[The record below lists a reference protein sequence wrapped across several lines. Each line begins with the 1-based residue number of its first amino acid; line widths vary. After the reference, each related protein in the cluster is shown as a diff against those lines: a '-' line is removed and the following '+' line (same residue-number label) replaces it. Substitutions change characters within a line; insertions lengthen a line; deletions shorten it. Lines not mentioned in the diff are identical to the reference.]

1 MTDIITVTGVVGTDP
16 KHHVTNGGLAITT
29 FRLASTRRV
38 FDREKATWEDGETNW
53 YTVSAFRQLATNAS
67 LSIRKGERLIIRG
80 RLRLRAWETGERSG
94 TAVEIEADSIGHDLA
109 WCVST
114 YAKVRSMRPAD
125 AAAAASS
132 SGDAVDAVDGFDAP
146 AAGSE
151 SATGGGSAWPGT
163 SALRTRGFDS
173 HADGG
178 AAGDTDADADDANDL
193 ALPEFESTFAG

>member
-67 LSIRKGERLIIRG
+67 LSVRKGERLIIRG

-109 WCVST
+109 WCVSS
-114 YAKVRSMRPAD
+114 YAKVRSTRSAD
-125 AAAAASS
+125 AAATESS
-132 SGDAVDAVDGFDAP
+132 PGGAIAGFDVQ
-146 AAGSE
+146 AAE
-151 SATGGGSAWPGT
+151 SAIDGSSPWPGT
-163 SALRTRGFDS
+163 AALRPLGF
-173 HADGG
+173 
-178 AAGDTDADADDANDL
+178 DADADDVEASADPDDATGDADDTDDL
-193 ALPEFESTFAG
+193 ARPELEATFAG